1 MKYRDLVQ
9 FEPIDIDSIIK
20 IADSAKNAEQLVRS
34 YVISDGM
41 ARQLKDILVPN
52 LRFDKP
58 GDDKGI
64 FVVGNYGTGKSH
76 LMSVIAAVAEQ
87 EKLLPSVRSGVV
99 QEAFEPI
106 AGRFKVIR
114 QEVGGTE
121 MALRD
126 IVTGYLSEGL
136 AEMGV
141 TFDFPASDKVP
152 KNKPDLVRMM
162 DVFHK
167 KYPDKGLLFVLD
179 ELFDYLRSRDHQ
191 ALTRDLAFLREVGEI
206 CASTSF
212 RIVAGVQA
220 MLFGNP
226 AFQFAAE
233 QLSHINDRFVNV
245 SIVRDDIAYV
255 VEQRLLQKDEHQKQW
270 IRDYIKRFDKLFPD
284 IPRRTEE
291 YVSLFPVH
299 PEYLSVFERVMVTE
313 NRMALQTISKAVAD
327 LLDEDVPTDH
337 PGVIAYD
344 SYWSVLSSN
353 LALRADPQR
362 RIVFD
367 RVDRIDSK
375 IEGSFPKAVYKPVAK
390 RIVDALAVLRLTV
403 GDLESKVGAST
414 EELRDDLMLYIAGL
428 PQQDRD
434 FLKTTVDTVL
444 NDIRKTVGQFIMQNP
459 DNGQWYIDVREGA
472 VDYDAKVAERAE
484 TLSDDDVD
492 EAYYDML
499 AQALELSDATYRSG
513 FRIWQHQVE
522 WAGHKVKRRGYVFLG
537 DPGERSTTQPALDYY
552 LYFEHPY
559 VHKRVTG
566 EKKADEVFFTFVG
579 RSSEFDDRLRRFA
592 AANDMANRS
601 GGNDRSEYQSIADG
615 VGREL
620 LTRVKRG
627 FPKMFDVTYEGQ
639 KESLSAIPAGN
650 VATVREL
657 IDAVSSS
664 RLSGYFDTLYPD
676 YPRFSGL
683 NASLT
688 KDNMEAACTNALKR
702 LAGYLSNEGNAVLAG
717 LGLLKGSQV
726 DISES
731 PYARWIQDVIDAA
744 PKGKVIMRDDLVQD
758 IVPASGIARSRR
770 FGLEPALLVVVI
782 AAVIYAKGNVRLV
795 YPRVSIDATN
805 IKDLYGQVP
814 VGEWG
819 DFKHLERVHSISPE
833 VVKAVLDGLSLSPGL
848 YAQDDVK
855 AVKEIVAAAH
865 TVIEQLVTVGTTVAS
880 GIACGSVVINSP
892 DDLRETGTRVDSFKK
907 FLERLVN
914 YDTPA
919 KLTHLDAERDAIVDL
934 FSVQEDVR
942 RVLRVS
948 EAARDLGALVNYL
961 DAARSTDAAWH
972 SAWDRQK
979 GQLKAVLAAGDAA
992 GTARLKQD
1000 LLALKQQYVDGYIKL
1015 HTKVRLGA
1023 TGDKHK
1029 KLLLESDTMKWLKAL
1044 KAVPTLPQQQYD
1056 TLIDGLGHLVTC
1068 SQLDTHELESSPLCP
1083 HCEYDPQREGAV
1095 MESLDDLEEMAG
1107 KLLTDWLAGVRSQLA
1122 EPVVQEHVGLL
1133 EPRQQ
1138 RVLTQFAKEGKQ
1150 PADAAAFVAALL
1162 LALQDI
1168 TKIVIT
1174 RAELVEKVGRN
1185 QALTVDEFNHS
1196 VQELLEEKLA
1206 GHDRARVRIVI
1217 E

>member
-9 FEPIDIDSIIK
+9 FEPIESIIQ
-20 IADSAKNAEQLVRS
+20 IADSGKSAERLVRS

-41 ARQLKDILVPN
+41 AKQLKDILVPN

-58 GDDKGI
+58 GDNKGI

-87 EKLLPSVRSGVV
+87 EKLLPSVRSDVV
-99 QEAFEPI
+99 QEAFKPI

-114 QEVGGTE
+114 QEIGGTT
-121 MALRD
+121 MPLRD
-126 IVTGYLSEGL
+126 IITGYLSEGL
-136 AEMGV
+136 ADMGV
-141 TFDFPASDKVP
+141 TFDFPAQAP
-152 KNKPDLVRMM
+152 KNKPDFVRMM
-162 DVFHK
+162 NAFHEK
-167 KYPDKGLLFVLD
+167 HPDKGLLFVLD
-179 ELFDYLRSRDHQ
+179 ELFDYLKSRNHQ
-191 ALTRDLAFLREVGEI
+191 ALTQDLAFLREVGEI

-245 SIVRDDIAYV
+245 TIVRDDIAYV
-255 VEQRLLQKDEHQKQW
+255 VEQRLLQKDEHEKQW
-270 IRDYIKRFDKLFPD
+270 IREYITKFDKMFPD

-299 PEYLSVFERVMVTE
+299 PEYLSVFERVLVTE
-313 NRMALQTISKAVAD
+313 NRMALQTLSKAVAA
-327 LLDEDVPTDH
+327 LLDEEVPMDR

-362 RIVFD
+362 RVVFD
-367 RVDRIDSK
+367 RVDRIGSK
-375 IEGSFPKAVYKPVAK
+375 IDGSFPRAVYKPAAK

-403 GDLESKVGAST
+403 GDLDSKVGANS

-428 PQQDRD
+428 PQQDKD

-472 VDYDAKVAERAE
+472 VDYDAKVAEQAD
-484 TLSDDDVD
+484 TLSDDDLD
-492 EAYYDML
+492 EAYYDLM
-499 AQALELSDATYRSG
+499 AQALELSDTMYRPG

-522 WAGHKVKRRGYVFLG
+522 WAGHKAKRRGYVFLG
-537 DPGERSTTQPALDYY
+537 DPGERSTTQPPLDYY

-559 VHKRVTG
+559 AHKRVTG
-566 EKKADEVFFTFVG
+566 EKKPDEIFFTFVG
-579 RSSEFDDRLRRFA
+579 RSSEFDGKLKRFA
-592 AANDMANRS
+592 AANDMATRS
-601 GGNDRSEYQSIADG
+601 SGNDRSEYQRIAEG

-620 LTRVKRG
+620 LTQLKRS
-627 FPKMFDVTYEGQ
+627 FPKMFDVTYQGQ
-639 KESLSAIPAGN
+639 KESLSAMPAGN
-650 VATVREL
+650 IATVREL

-676 YPRFSGL
+676 YPRFTGL

-717 LGLLKGSQV
+717 LGLLKGNQV
-726 DISES
+726 DISDS

-744 PKGKVIMRDDLVQD
+744 PKGKVITRDDLIQD
-758 IVPASGIARSRR
+758 IVPAYGIARSRR

-782 AAVIYAKGNVRLV
+782 AAVIYAKGNVKLV
-795 YPRVSIDATN
+795 YPKVSIDATN
-805 IKDLYGQVP
+805 IKDLYGEVP

-819 DFKHLERVHSISPE
+819 DFKHMERTRVPSPE
-833 VVKAVLDGLSLSPGL
+833 VIKAVLEGLGLPPGL

-855 AVKEIVAAAH
+855 AVKEIVAATH
-865 TVIEQLVTVGTTVAS
+865 TLIDQLVTVGTTVAG
-880 GIACGSVVINSP
+880 GIACGSIVINST
-892 DDLRETGTRVDSFKK
+892 DDLGETGKRVDSLKK
-907 FLERLVN
+907 FLEKLVN

-919 KLTHLDAERDAIVDL
+919 KLTHLDAEREAIAKL
-934 FSVQEDVR
+934 FSVREDVQ

-948 EAARDLGALVNYL
+948 GAARDLGALVNYL

-972 SAWDRQK
+972 SAWDEQK
-979 GQLKAVLAAGDAA
+979 GQLKAVLAAGDNA

-1000 LLALKQQYVDGYIKL
+1000 LLALKQQYIEGYLKL
-1015 HTKVRLGA
+1015 HTKARLGA
-1023 TGDKHK
+1023 VGDKRKK
-1029 KLLLESDTMKWLKAL
+1029 KLLDSDTMSWLKAL
-1044 KAVPTLPQQQYD
+1044 KTVPMLPKQQYD
-1056 TLIDGLGHLVTC
+1056 ALVDGLGHLVTC
-1068 SQLDTHELESSPLCP
+1068 SQLEAHEMESSPLCP
-1083 HCEYDPQREGAV
+1083 HCQYDPQSEGGV
-1095 MESLDDLEEMAG
+1095 MASLDDLEEMAES
-1107 KLLTDWLAGVRSQLA
+1107 LLADWLAGVRSQLA
-1122 EPVVQEHVGLL
+1122 DPVVLDHIGLL
-1133 EPRQQ
+1133 EPKQQ
-1138 RVLTQFAKEGKQ
+1138 RVLKEFAKDGKR
-1150 PADAAAFVAALL
+1150 PADASTFVPAVL
-1162 LALQDI
+1162 LALQDM

-1174 RAELVEKVGRN
+1174 RAELLEKVGKN
-1185 QALTVDEFNHS
+1185 QALTVDEFNRG

-1206 GHDRARVRIVI
+1206 GHDRSRVRIVI

>member
-1 MKYRDLVQ
+1 MKYRELVQ
-9 FEPIDIDSIIK
+9 FEPIESIIK
-20 IADSAKNAEQLVRS
+20 IADSAKSSEQLVRS

-41 ARQLKDILVPN
+41 ARQLKDILLPN
-52 LRFDKP
+52 LQFDKP
-58 GDDKGI
+58 EDNKGI

-76 LMSVIAAVAEQ
+76 LMSVIAAVAEE

-99 QEAFEPI
+99 QEALRPI
-106 AGRFKVIR
+106 AGRYKVIR
-114 QEVGGTE
+114 QEIGGTT

-136 AEMGV
+136 AGMGV
-141 TFDFPASDKVP
+141 TFDFPTQAP
-152 KNKPDLVRMM
+152 RNKPDFVRMM
-162 DVFHK
+162 DAFQK

-179 ELFDYLRSRDHQ
+179 ELFDYLKSRDQQ

-245 SIVRDDIAYV
+245 TIVRDDIAYV

-327 LLDEDVPTDH
+327 LLDQDVPADH
-337 PGVIAYD
+337 PGIIAYD
-344 SYWSVLSSN
+344 SYWSVLSSH

-375 IEGSFPKAVYKPVAK
+375 IDGSFAKDIYKPVAK

-403 GDLESKVGAST
+403 GDLDSKVGASS
-414 EELRDDLMLYIAGL
+414 EELRDDLMLDVAEL
-428 PQQDRD
+428 PQQDKD
-434 FLKTTVDTVL
+434 FLKITIDTVL

-472 VDYDAKVAERAE
+472 VDYDAKVVERAE
-484 TLSDDDVD
+484 TLSNDDLD
-492 EAYYDML
+492 EAYYDVL

-537 DPGERSTTQPALDYY
+537 DPSERSTTQPALDYY

-559 VHKRVTG
+559 THKRVTG
-566 EKKADEVFFTFVG
+566 EKKPDELFFAFVG
-579 RSSEFDDRLRRFA
+579 RSSEFDGKLRRLA
-592 AANDMANRS
+592 AANDMATRS
-601 GGNDRSEYQSIADG
+601 SGNDRSEYQRIAEG

-620 LTRVKRG
+620 LTQLKRN
-627 FPKMFDVTYEGQ
+627 FPRMFDVTYEGQ
-639 KESLSAIPAGN
+639 KESLSAIPAGD
-650 VATVREL
+650 VTTVREL
-657 IDAVSSS
+657 VDEVSSA
-664 RLSGYFDTLYPD
+664 RLSEYFDTLYPD
-676 YPRFSGL
+676 YPRFTAL

-688 KDNMEAACTNALKR
+688 KENMEAACTNALKR
-702 LAGYLSNEGNAVLAG
+702 LAGYLSNEGNAVLTG
-717 LGLLKGSQV
+717 LGLLKGNQV
-726 DISES
+726 DISDS

-744 PKGKVIMRDDLVQD
+744 PPGKVITRDDLIQD
-758 IVPASGIARSRR
+758 IVPAYGIPRSRR

-782 AAVIYAKGNVRLV
+782 AAVIYAKGNVKLV
-795 YPRVSIDATN
+795 YPKVSIDATN

-819 DFKHLERVHSISPE
+819 DFKYLERVRSISPE
-833 VVKAVLDGLSLSPGL
+833 VVKAVLEGLNLSPGL

-855 AVKEIVAAAH
+855 AVKEMVDHSHALID
-865 TVIEQLVTVGTTVAS
+865 QLVTVGTTVS
-880 GIACGSVVINSP
+880 GGIACGSLVISSA
-892 DDLRETGTRVDSFKK
+892 DELAETGAKVDSLKK

-919 KLTHLDAERDAIVDL
+919 KLTHLDVERETIVDL
-934 FSVQEDVR
+934 FRVQEDVQ

-972 SAWDRQK
+972 SAWDEQK
-979 GQLKAVLAAGDAA
+979 GQLKAVLTAGDVA

-1000 LLALKQQYVDGYIKL
+1000 LLQLKQQYVDWYIRL
-1015 HTKVRLGA
+1015 HTKARLGA
-1023 TGDKHK
+1023 AGDKRK
-1029 KLLLESDTMKWLKAL
+1029 KKLLESDTMKWLKAL
-1044 KAVPTLPQQQYD
+1044 KTVPTLPQQQYD
-1056 TLIDGLGHLVTC
+1056 RLIDGLEHLVTC
-1068 SQLDTHELESSPLCP
+1068 SQLDAHELESSPLCP
-1083 HCEYDPQREGAV
+1083 HCQYDPQREGGV
-1095 MESLDDLEEMAG
+1095 MASLDDLEETAES
-1107 KLLTDWLAGVRSQLA
+1107 LLADWLADVRSQLA
-1122 EPVVQEHVGLL
+1122 DPVVLEHIGLL
-1133 EPRQQ
+1133 EPKQQ
-1138 RVLTQFAKEGKQ
+1138 QALNEFADDGKR
-1150 PADAAAFVAALL
+1150 PADPSTFVAAVL

-1185 QALTVDEFNHS
+1185 QALTVDDFNRG

-1206 GHDRARVRIVI
+1206 GHDRSRVRIVI